1 MTSLVTGILMIS
13 AIALVILVLIQ
24 PDRSNGMTA
33 SMGNGASNTIFG
45 ISKDGGPLAKATT
58 VTAVIFIVSSVLLY
72 IIK

>member
-1 MTSLVTGILMIS
+1 MTSLVTGILMVS
-13 AIALVILVLIQ
+13 AIVLIILVLIQ

-33 SMGNGASNTIFG
+33 SMGTGASSAIFG

-58 VTAVIFIVSSVLLY
+58 AVAVVFIISSVLLY